1 VLVRNA
7 ATEIVGCF
15 SYRLRVA
22 VDMRHITRRRK
33 SWKVIQLTGLA
44 SNLGCP
50 CDITIRCLNRPLTMI
65 VSNGISIKDQDINST
80 DDAALK
86 NVRSYSAQ
94 PQSG

>member
-1 VLVRNA
+1 LGLVRNA
-7 ATEIVGCF
+7 ATEMVGCF
-15 SYRLRVA
+15 SYRQRVA

-50 CDITIRCLNRPLTMI
+50 CDITIRCLNRPLTII
-65 VSNGISIKDQDINST
+65 VSNGISIKDEDFNST

-86 NVRSYSAQ
+86 NVRSYSVQ
-94 PQSG
+94 M

>member
-1 VLVRNA
+1 
-7 ATEIVGCF
+7 
-15 SYRLRVA
+15 
-22 VDMRHITRRRK
+22 
-33 SWKVIQLTGLA
+33 
-44 SNLGCP
+44 
-50 CDITIRCLNRPLTMI
+50 MI